1 MTTSLPNEFSIADEF
16 PAVAYDEWR
25 AVAEESLKGAPFEKK
40 LVTRTYDG
48 IDIQPVYSA
57 RDEPDGND
65 PLGFPGFSPFL
76 RGSKPLGAAVAGWD
90 LRQEFAD
97 PDLSAANRAILDDL
111 AGGTT
116 SLLLQLDSAARSG
129 LDPDHE
135 ATADLA
141 GQNGIM
147 AYSADDLD
155 QVLADVDLRAVP
167 LAIDS
172 GAAFLPAAALLVAL
186 WQRRQ
191 LPLAECK
198 GAFNADPLAGLARHG
213 RLPVAEGAA
222 LAILADLAK
231 WTAENCPQVTS
242 IGVNTAPYHDAGATA
257 AQDLAFSIATAVEYL
272 REMTSRGLSTDAAAR
287 QILFRM
293 NVGTQHFLAIAKLR
307 AARKLWSRAVEASGG
322 SSESGAIR
330 QHVRAGNRVLTRRD
344 PHVNM
349 LRNTVAIFAAGL
361 AGAET
366 VTSIPFDALLGTPDA
381 FSRRQAR
388 NAVLVLL
395 EEAHLNRV
403 IDPAGGSWFLDRL
416 TGQLAEQAWSVFQEI
431 ERQGGMLAALKAG
444 WIAEQVDASAA
455 PRAKDIA
462 RRKLGITGV
471 SEFPNLSE
479 EPVDTPT
486 PDLDRLREAA
496 AGRAT
501 SARSKVDVSR
511 FSFGD
516 APVSSAIEAAAAGAT
531 IGQIASEL
539 QFDHNATA
547 SIAPL
552 PCRPFAA
559 PFEELRDASDA
570 WLAAHGQRPRVFLAN
585 MGPLAHYTA
594 RAGYSKNF
602 FEAGGFEVIGDAGFV
617 DGHAAAS
624 AFAESG
630 ARIAVICS
638 SDKLYPETVPNV
650 AAKLKQAGAQSVVL
664 AGNPGD
670 NEQTWREAG
679 VDRFIFISCNVLE
692 TLQDLW
698 RELPS

>member
-1 MTTSLPNEFSIADEF
+1 MTTSLPNDFTIGDEF
-16 PAVAYDEWR
+16 PAVTYDEWR
-25 AVAEESLKGAPFEKK
+25 TVAEDSLKGAPFEKK

-57 RDEPDGND
+57 SDEPDGQD

-90 LRQEFAD
+90 LRQEFAES
-97 PDLSAANRAILDDL
+97 DLSAANRAILDDL

-116 SLLLQLDSAARSG
+116 SLLLQLDSAARAG

-135 ATADLA
+135 AAKDLA
-141 GQNGIM
+141 GQDGIM
-147 AYSADDLD
+147 AYSVDDLD
-155 QVLADVDLRAVP
+155 RVLADVDLHAVP

-198 GAFNADPLAGLARHG
+198 GAFNADPLAALARHG
-213 RLPVAEGAA
+213 RLPIAEGAA
-222 LAILADLAK
+222 LENLADVAR
-231 WTAENCPQVTS
+231 WTSENCPQVTS

-272 REMTSRGLSTDAAAR
+272 RAMTSRGLSTDAAAR
-287 QILFRM
+287 QVLFRM

-307 AARKLWSRAVEASGG
+307 AARELWSRVVEASGG

-330 QHVRAGNRVLTRRD
+330 QHVRAGDRVLTRRD

-366 VTSIPFDALLGTPDA
+366 VTSVPFDALLGTPDA

-416 TGQLAEQAWSVFQEI
+416 TGQLAEQGVVSLPGD
-431 ERQGGMLAALKAG
+431 RTSGGMLAALKAG
-444 WIAEQVDASAA
+444 WVAEQVDAVAA

-471 SEFPNLSE
+471 SEFPNRGRSNRSTNSDCPIPL
-479 EPVDTPT
+479 
-486 PDLDRLREAA
+486 RLR
-496 AGRAT
+496 
-501 SARSKVDVSR
+501 
-511 FSFGD
+511 
-516 APVSSAIEAAAAGAT
+516 AAAAGT
-531 IGQIASEL
+531 
-539 QFDHNATA
+539 
-547 SIAPL
+547 
-552 PCRPFAA
+552 CY
-559 PFEELRDASDA
+559 
-570 WLAAHGQRPRVFLAN
+570 QR
-585 MGPLAHYTA
+585 
-594 RAGYSKNF
+594 
-602 FEAGGFEVIGDAGFV
+602 
-617 DGHAAAS
+617 HAAN
-624 AFAESG
+624 SG
-630 ARIAVICS
+630 CRLDS
-638 SDKLYPETVPNV
+638 HL
-650 AAKLKQAGAQSVVL
+650 VV
-664 AGNPGD
+664 
-670 NEQTWREAG
+670 EA
-679 VDRFIFISCNVLE
+679 
-692 TLQDLW
+692 
-698 RELPS
+698 PM